1 MVAWHDI
8 LGWWESEHFQNCN
21 AGKEKDGKNKVV
33 ETLTQYSQSS
43 SLHGIQYVF
52 EGGKN
57 LFMSRV
63 LWIVIVLAA
72 ATIGILLSI
81 QVRYYVICLSY

>member
-1 MVAWHDI
+1 M
-8 LGWWESEHFQNCN
+8 
-21 AGKEKDGKNKVV
+21 V